1 MSKEYTITPQGSLG
15 LLALGHVGI
24 KRWKE
29 VEQGEVVDHEK
40 VTKWLD
46 SWENDDKEDI

>member
-29 VEQGEVVDHEK
+29 VVAQEK
-40 VTKWLD
+40 INKSSGKNKIKD
-46 SWENDDKEDI
+46 GDEKK